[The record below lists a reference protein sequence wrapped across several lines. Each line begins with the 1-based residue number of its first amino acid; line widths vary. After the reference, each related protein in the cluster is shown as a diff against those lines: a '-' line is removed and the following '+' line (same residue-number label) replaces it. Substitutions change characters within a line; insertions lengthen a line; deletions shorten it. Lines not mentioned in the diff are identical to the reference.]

1 MYLLE
6 MVLHA
11 INLQAFVEKYKENQF
26 RRFETLRLEL
36 LLLNLHP
43 VSVHLFCLPVWVN
56 SYVYDVIKSVN
67 LYHLYP
73 TKL

>member
-11 INLQAFVEKYKENQF
+11 INLQAFVEEGESISTFRDPSSGVTTAQF
-26 RRFETLRLEL
+26 TSRF
-36 LLLNLHP
+36 
-43 VSVHLFCLPVWVN
+43 SMHLFCLPVWVN